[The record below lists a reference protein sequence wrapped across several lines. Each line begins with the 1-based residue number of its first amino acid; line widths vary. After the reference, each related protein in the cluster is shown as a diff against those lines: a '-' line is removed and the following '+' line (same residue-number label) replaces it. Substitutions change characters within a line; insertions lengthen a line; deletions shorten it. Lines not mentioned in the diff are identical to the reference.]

1 MKNNIFSNEMQKQEK
16 NIDTEIRIKATEY
29 TGIKFKWK

>member
-1 MKNNIFSNEMQKQEK
+1 MFSNEMQKQEK

-29 TGIKFKWK
+29 KGIKFK